1 MSTAPPDALER
12 ARRVRLMAFD
22 VDGVLTDGRLWYGPQ
37 GETLKAFS
45 ARDGLGMRM
54 LAESGVALAL
64 LTSRRSDAVALRAAE
79 LRIPHVL
86 QGSDDKTAQFAA
98 LLAQLALDPQHAGY
112 MGDDLIDLPVLR
124 RCGFACAPPEAPDVV
139 RRTAHYIA
147 VSPAGAGAVREVC
160 EYVLH
165 AQGNLEGALAAY
177 LA

>member
-1 MSTAPPDALER
+1 MATAPSDALER
-12 ARRVRLMAFD
+12 AKRVRLMAFD

-64 LTSRRSDAVALRAAE
+64 LTSRRSEAVALRAAE

-86 QGSDDKTAQFAA
+86 QGSDDKSALFAE
-98 LLAQLALDPQHAGY
+98 LLARLALDPRQAGY
-112 MGDDLIDLPVLR
+112 MGDDLVDLPVLR
-124 RCGFACAPPEAPDVV
+124 RCGFSCAPFEAPDVV
-139 RRTAHYIA
+139 RRNAHYVA
-147 VSPAGAGAVREVC
+147 SSPAGAGAVREVC
-160 EYVLH
+160 EFVLH
-165 AQGNLEGALAAY
+165 AQGKLEAALAAY